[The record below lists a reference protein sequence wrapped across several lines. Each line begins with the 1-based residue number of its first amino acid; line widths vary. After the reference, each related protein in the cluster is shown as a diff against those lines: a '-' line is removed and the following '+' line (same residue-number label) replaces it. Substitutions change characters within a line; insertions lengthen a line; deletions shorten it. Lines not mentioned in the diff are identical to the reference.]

1 MILHRRTVLSL
12 LLAFS
17 AGGVRVAPA
26 QEVMQAPPPPIR
38 MLVPELPVLGERDA
52 QGHPTGL
59 VVEQAQAI
67 LDRAG
72 IPATIELV
80 PAVRLYAELARADLA
95 PAGAPMEAGGPKTYG
110 MIALPIRAPYQAIV
124 PLALTMSARLVAVAR
139 RGVPLATLEDLR
151 QVGPVAM
158 SATGTQALAPIIQR
172 YGLAVQ
178 TVPSIVN
185 GLRMLTHGRVNAV
198 LGIAAVIDVV
208 AREDGLTDQLGD
220 RLEITTME
228 AWLACGPTVRTAP
241 ETAALRDAAEA
252 LYREGRLE
260 AITRQHFRKAD
271 SGS

>member
-1 MILHRRTVLSL
+1 MPLHRRTVLSL

-17 AGGVRVAPA
+17 AGGMRVAPA
-26 QEVMQAPPPPIR
+26 QEVTRAPSTRIR
-38 MLVPELPVLGERDA
+38 MLVPELPVLGERDP

-59 VVEQAQAI
+59 VVDQARAI

-80 PAVRLYAELARADLA
+80 PAVRLYAELARAEVT
-95 PAGAPMEAGGPKTYG
+95 PAGAPAETSGPKTYG

-124 PLALTMSARLVAVAR
+124 PLALTMSARLVAAAR

-151 QVGPVAM
+151 QVGPVAV
-158 SATGTQALAPIIQR
+158 SASGTQALTPVIQQ

-178 TVPSIVN
+178 TVPSVVN
-185 GLRMLTHGRVNAV
+185 GLRMLAHGRVNAI
-198 LGIAAVIDVV
+198 LGIAAAIDMV
-208 AREDGLTDQLGD
+208 AREDGLADQLGD
-220 RLEITTME
+220 RLEITTMD
-228 AWLACGPTVRTAP
+228 AWLACAPTARTAP
-241 ETAALRDAAEA
+241 ETAALREAAEA

-260 AITRQHFRKAD
+260 AIARQHFHKAD